1 MPSTNVADM
10 WSNRGSADAAS
21 SNVHSA
27 PTGDQAMTTN
37 LFSTVPARDHLSF
50 WADQVLD
57 PQRVAKF
64 LSLDKREVARI
75 ADVSPASVRWDHK
88 IPQEVVE
95 HLTEIA
101 VICSLVA
108 QYFDGDNTKTQLWFQ
123 TKNPLL
129 GNISPRDMV
138 RYGRHEKLR
147 RFVMDALVENGMAL
161 PAAVQVTIQGHP
173 GGSTPKARAS

>member
-1 MPSTNVADM
+1 M
-10 WSNRGSADAAS
+10 AAS
-21 SNVHSA
+21 
-27 PTGDQAMTTN
+27 
-37 LFSTVPARDHLSF
+37 LFSTVPARDHLGF
-50 WADQVLD
+50 WANHGLD
-57 PQRVAKF
+57 AQGVARF

-88 IPQEVVE
+88 IPQEVLE
-95 HLTEIA
+95 HMTDIA

-108 QYFDGDNTKTQLWFQ
+108 QFFDGDAAKTQLWFQ

-147 RFVMDALVENGMAL
+147 RIVMDALNDNGI
-161 PAAVQVTIQGHP
+161 PTPDTIQVEVKRA
-173 GGSTPKARAS
+173 GGEAKASKARSS

>member
-1 MPSTNVADM
+1 M
-10 WSNRGSADAAS
+10 WSDRGQAGVSHGTVGTAS
-21 SNVHSA
+21 I
-27 PTGDQAMTTN
+27 GDRTMPAN
-37 LFSTVPARDHLSF
+37 LFSTVPTRDHLGF

-64 LSLDKREVARI
+64 LTLDKREVARI

-88 IPQEVVE
+88 IPREVVE

-108 QYFDGDNTKTQLWFQ
+108 QFFEGDVTKTQLWFQ

-129 GNISPRDMV
+129 RNISPRDMV
-138 RYGRHEKLR
+138 RYGRHDKLR
-147 RFVMDALVENGMAL
+147 RFVMDALAENGMKL
-161 PAAVQVTIQGHP
+161 PTAVQVTIKEQA
-173 GGSTPKARAS
+173 GGSTPKARTS